1 MVGLREGDVDGDV
14 VGDFEG
20 DVEGDAEGDVL
31 GEVDGAFEGDVDG
44 AVEGDAEGDVEGD
57 VEGALLG
64 DVVGEAV
71 TVKMEVR
78 RNKFKE
84 SWIAYLISNLNHHH
98 SHVQAGAK
106 YSSTNPACPQPLRVL
121 VATMLLEESFS
132 VMTAP

>member
-31 GEVDGAFEGDVDG
+31 GEV
-44 AVEGDAEGDVEGD
+44 EGD

-78 RNKFKE
+78 RNKFRE